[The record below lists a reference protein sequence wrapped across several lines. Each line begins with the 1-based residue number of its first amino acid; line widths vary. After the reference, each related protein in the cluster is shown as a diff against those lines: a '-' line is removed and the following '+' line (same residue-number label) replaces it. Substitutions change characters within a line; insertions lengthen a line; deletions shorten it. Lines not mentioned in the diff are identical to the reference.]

1 METLSIMWPTEVTL
15 RDVSPRDGLQAE
27 STIVPVKERIALIDG
42 LAAAGVPRIEAASFV
57 SSKWLPQ
64 MADAETVMAGI
75 TRRPGVVYSVL
86 VPNATG
92 AERAIATHPDEMTVF
107 VSASETHN
115 RHNVNR
121 SIAESLNGFRNVLIV
136 AERASIPVSAVIVT
150 AFGCPYEGMVPA
162 ERVVSVAQELQNLGI
177 REITLGDTV
186 AVANPRQVYQL
197 VMRLRHVL
205 PQVQWGLHFH
215 DTRATALANALSALA
230 AGANQLDSALGGIGG
245 SPFSPGAGGNL
256 ATEDVVYCLDSMGVA
271 TGVSLDDLLVLG
283 DDLESMIGH
292 GLPSR
297 VHAAHGRMV
306 PVGPRPNAEGQDV

>member
-1 METLSIMWPTEVTL
+1 METLSIMWPSEVTL

-27 STIVPVKERIALIDG
+27 SAIVSVKERIALIDG
-42 LAAAGVPRIEAASFV
+42 LTTAGVPRIEAASFV
-57 SSKWLPQ
+57 SRKWLPQ
-64 MADAETVMAGI
+64 MADAESVMAGI

-86 VPNATG
+86 VPNAKG

-121 SIAESLNGFRNVLIV
+121 SIAESLNGFRDVWTV
-136 AERASIPVSAVIVT
+136 AERVGIPVSAVIVT
-150 AFGCPYEGMVPA
+150 AFGCPYEGTVPA
-162 ERVVSVAQELQNLGI
+162 ERVVSVAQELRNIGI

-197 VMRLRHVL
+197 VMRLRHAL
-205 PQVQWGLHFH
+205 PEIQWGLHFH

-256 ATEDVVYCLDSMGVA
+256 ATEDVVYCLNSMGVA

-283 DDLESMIGH
+283 DELESMIGH

-297 VHAAHGRMV
+297 VHAARGHMV
-306 PVGPRPNAEGQDV
+306 PAGPHPNPEG